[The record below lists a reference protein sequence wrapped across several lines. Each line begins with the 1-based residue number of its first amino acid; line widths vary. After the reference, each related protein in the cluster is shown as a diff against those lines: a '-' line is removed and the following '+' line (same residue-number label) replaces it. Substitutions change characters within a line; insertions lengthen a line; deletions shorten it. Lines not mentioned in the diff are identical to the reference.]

1 MQLNAITQPRTQQ
14 HAQPKKQE
22 EGACIIGG
30 EDLDNRFL
38 SSHKRKT
45 DEEKERGNSQPSNHQ
60 ERTTLS
66 FVSFYLFL
74 YLKSKTKS
82 GLANG

>member
-1 MQLNAITQPRTQQ
+1 MPLTAMMQPRTQQ

-30 EDLDNRFL
+30 EDPDNRFL

-45 DEEKERGNSQPSNHQ
+45 NEEKERGN
-60 ERTTLS
+60 L
-66 FVSFYLFL
+66 
-74 YLKSKTKS
+74 
-82 GLANG
+82 

>member
-14 HAQPKKQE
+14 HAQPKKQA

-30 EDLDNRFL
+30 KDLDNRFL

-45 DEEKERGNSQPSNHQ
+45 DEEKERGNSQPSNYQ

-82 GLANG
+82 RLANG

>member
-1 MQLNAITQPRTQQ
+1 MQLNTTTKHRTQQ

-22 EGACIIGG
+22 EGPCIIGG
-30 EDLDNRFL
+30 EDPDNRFL

-60 ERTTLS
+60 ERKTLS